1 MRKYNLQVIKLGE
14 PTYLPAPEQG
24 EPDGLWR
31 RVVTFKSLHIDDAE
45 KDEIVA
51 TLWDFMAG
59 YDLEVGDKVIATLQF
74 RIFPNSDGSAYQH
87 VDVSGIEK
95 VSEFNCVW

>member
-31 RVVTFKSLHIDDAE
+31 RVVKFQSLDIDDAE

-51 TLWDFMAG
+51 TLWDNQAVE
-59 YDLEVGDKVIATLQF
+59 YNLQVGDKVIATLQF
-74 RIFPNSDGSAYQH
+74 RIFHNSDGSAYQH
-87 VDVSGIEK
+87 VDVEDIAK
-95 VSEFNCVW
+95 VSEF